1 MWTERGTARKRLPGY
16 FLKLKQET
24 SVLSDRVECG
34 GGGEAGAQTWAL
46 QLSLLGRLH
55 LRGTVQLFQE
65 LHRDPFCLLVKQ
77 EVSSQ
82 ILWS

>member
-34 GGGEAGAQTWAL
+34 GGGEAGAQT
-46 QLSLLGRLH
+46 
-55 LRGTVQLFQE
+55 
-65 LHRDPFCLLVKQ
+65 
-77 EVSSQ
+77 
-82 ILWS
+82 